1 MDQKSAPT
9 SGVGGGIDNDATAIG
24 VDPHGSV
31 AVDGGGGGERGGCGG
46 GGTAIDATT
55 GTASGA
61 ERGVGGETTTMG
73 GGEAGVV
80 GGHGGDSRQDGGG
93 GAGVG
98 GGTGEVA
105 HATCAR
111 AGTIVGAH
119 EGTHVRDLDNV
130 VVGVV
135 GRTIGGASGGHL
147 EGYWRLLAATGGYLR
162 QLDAIPSLIALV
174 LSVSFV
180 LSVLSVSP
188 SLVYG
193 AFLISLILVPS

>member
-46 GGTAIDATT
+46 GGTEIDATT

-119 EGTHVRDLDNV
+119 EGTHVRD
-130 VVGVV
+130 
-135 GRTIGGASGGHL
+135 RHSGGGGWLDAQL
-147 EGYWRLLAATGGYLR
+147 EAPVEVIWKAIGGYWRLLGAT
-162 QLDAIPSLIALV
+162 
-174 LSVSFV
+174 
-180 LSVLSVSP
+180 
-188 SLVYG
+188 
-193 AFLISLILVPS
+193 